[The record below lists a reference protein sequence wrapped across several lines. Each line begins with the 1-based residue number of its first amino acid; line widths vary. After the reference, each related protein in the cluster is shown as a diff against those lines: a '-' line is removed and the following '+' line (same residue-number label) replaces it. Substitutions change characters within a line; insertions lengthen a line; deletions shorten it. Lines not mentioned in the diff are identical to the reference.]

1 MRFSVWS
8 GCIIAALSI
17 GSLPDND
24 SLSAAEKSN
33 AAEPSQPLKL
43 LLKEMPKPR
52 YNTPVPSLVT
62 GRVVVQSPGKTSGV
76 SGVSVSDGYSVV
88 KTDSRGTYSLKP
100 DPRAVFINVT
110 RPAGYDV
117 QGNWYQPLAQEVNFE
132 LQPSNEDEN
141 EFVFIHVTDT
151 HVSSNPRSLQR
162 LSRFVREV
170 NGLTPPPRFVVNS
183 GDLLNLHKAL
193 LGTPGQGHAAF
204 RNYVGIMNHLSIPH
218 YNVAGDHTDSC
229 YRLDEFPRGDP
240 RCAKPLYWEYLGPNF
255 FSFEYGKIHFVSV
268 DYGYHLGQRKLKVN
282 GRLLDYP
289 TLQVQPMHIKW
300 LQQDLQQRSP
310 GTFGVTTSEHD
321 LVEYCPGFHQIAEQH
336 DVRLQL
342 VGDDHIVT
350 HKTSPVP
357 YRTGGALAGCWW
369 NPKANQ
375 LCPDLSPQGYLIY
388 HVSGEQM
395 DCFYKGLGQRIAIVS
410 HRYGAPLTGQE
421 KIQAHLVQPRSGE
434 SLEFSV
440 NGEDW
445 QPMQEIGK
453 PFYRTLYS
461 ATVDTRGLPEGV
473 MTFQVRSTAT
483 DEVRKRTL
491 VVMNGGSP
499 SPATKGAELTFTVGS
514 KITNAKTQRTPRGT
528 VSVVWNGEVVGQI
541 QPQAPQTYSFPIP
554 GSNLKAANLLEFQF
568 SEEDDGMSLNSPL
581 LTVQGNRVYDPRD
594 AAIKE
599 IRTGHWGQGA
609 ADWGGFLVGTSAQLE
624 ESPFQ
629 RKQNEFC
636 FVLTQTK

>member
-76 SGVSVSDGYSVV
+76 SGVSVSDSYSVV

-132 LQPSNEDEN
+132 LQPSSEDEN

-151 HVSSNPRSLQR
+151 HVSSNPRSLQG

-255 FSFEYGKIHFVSV
+255 FSF
-268 DYGYHLGQRKLKVN
+268 
-282 GRLLDYP
+282 
-289 TLQVQPMHIKW
+289 
-300 LQQDLQQRSP
+300 
-310 GTFGVTTSEHD
+310 
-321 LVEYCPGFHQIAEQH
+321 
-336 DVRLQL
+336 
-342 VGDDHIVT
+342 
-350 HKTSPVP
+350 
-357 YRTGGALAGCWW
+357 
-369 NPKANQ
+369 
-375 LCPDLSPQGYLIY
+375 LST
-388 HVSGEQM
+388 M
-395 DCFYKGLGQRIAIVS
+395 AIIWD
-410 HRYGAPLTGQE
+410 R
-421 KIQAHLVQPRSGE
+421 E
-434 SLEFSV
+434 S
-440 NGEDW
+440 
-445 QPMQEIGK
+445 
-453 PFYRTLYS
+453 
-461 ATVDTRGLPEGV
+461 
-473 MTFQVRSTAT
+473 
-483 DEVRKRTL
+483 
-491 VVMNGGSP
+491 
-499 SPATKGAELTFTVGS
+499 
-514 KITNAKTQRTPRGT
+514 
-528 VSVVWNGEVVGQI
+528 
-541 QPQAPQTYSFPIP
+541 
-554 GSNLKAANLLEFQF
+554 
-568 SEEDDGMSLNSPL
+568 
-581 LTVQGNRVYDPRD
+581 
-594 AAIKE
+594 
-599 IRTGHWGQGA
+599 
-609 ADWGGFLVGTSAQLE
+609 
-624 ESPFQ
+624 
-629 RKQNEFC
+629 
-636 FVLTQTK
+636 